1 MWNVEMGHRARTS
14 RRREVKVWRSLELD
28 CQRGPLTAVLYF
40 GKVRLY
46 FTWRL
51 GSRNRSHTCH
61 NTAAH
66 GAASLTCDQP
76 WLTLS
81 PGARR
86 VATFDVWVVSY
97 HKS

>member
-1 MWNVEMGHRARTS
+1 MSPNVHPA
-14 RRREVKVWRSLELD
+14 
-28 CQRGPLTAVLYF
+28 QA
-40 GKVRLY
+40 KVRLY

-86 VATFDVWVVSY
+86 VATFDVGREFSY
-97 HKS
+97 KS